1 MILVGVVTVID
12 TFNKLEM
19 SQIDEETTDDDDPL
33 NTRVMGLV
41 GMAFGDQ
48 LEALLHNP
56 DDAGPI
62 QVNTFP

>member
-33 NTRVMGLV
+33 NTRITELTGTPV
-41 GMAFGDQ
+41 GDQ

-56 DDAGPI
+56 DAGPI